1 MVFTMYRI
9 YNRQRKQEKTERALP
24 LSHKHFIPPLYTYVY
39 RKDQVS
45 PVPGLFVF
53 YSRPPRFALYCLLP
67 QAGSSLMVQE
77 KQMPPAVPLV
87 FLLDSLYHDW
97 LSSSFLY
104 AANAFGIGYFSFNSP
119 LSANSIP
126 GISSPAF
133 TRYPLIC
140 HSTWLK
146 ICLAFPSG
154 STLSTVTPCSFSV
167 SYTHLTLPTT

>member
-1 MVFTMYRI
+1 
-9 YNRQRKQEKTERALP
+9 
-24 LSHKHFIPPLYTYVY
+24 
-39 RKDQVS
+39 
-45 PVPGLFVF
+45 
-53 YSRPPRFALYCLLP
+53 
-67 QAGSSLMVQE
+67 MVQE

-104 AANAFGIGYFSFNSP
+104 TANAFGIGYFSFNSP

-126 GISSPAF
+126 GISSPAL

-146 ICLAFPSG
+146 MCFASG
-154 STLSTVTPCSFSV
+154 SFSSTDAPPQMCIRDSFLAYS
-167 SYTHLTLPTT
+167 SNIDKK

>member
-1 MVFTMYRI
+1 
-9 YNRQRKQEKTERALP
+9 
-24 LSHKHFIPPLYTYVY
+24 
-39 RKDQVS
+39 
-45 PVPGLFVF
+45 
-53 YSRPPRFALYCLLP
+53 
-67 QAGSSLMVQE
+67 MVQE

-146 ICLAFPSG
+146 MCFASGSFSSTDAPPPRRSSTSFSESFPSRFG
-154 STLSTVTPCSFSV
+154 NSYRDASSPVSSRFLMAISFSFSV
-167 SYTHLTLPTT
+167 PSPGSQRSGFFFSPRIPYRMDMEDRREGHHWGRRRWLRSR